1 MKNKNKIE
9 MGKRIAIIR
18 QQLGLT
24 QQEFASKFSP
34 PASKAAVSR
43 WESGD
48 RTPSN
53 DSLKQIAKL
62 GNVSVTYLR
71 TGYTLNFLETRALL
85 NRAIHG
91 DKLNKDDQQKV
102 NESRFDF
109 LLQGIDLMER
119 RDNEATNLLRTQA
132 AIIDKKP
139 LSPLD
144 KSTLGDFLWLL
155 NLIRLNGS
163 EKQQAEFDVLINM
176 LRQIASGSIKYDKD
190 DLLPNIDKFLASFPV
205 KKDNK
210 KS

>member
-1 MKNKNKIE
+1 
-9 MGKRIAIIR
+9 
-18 QQLGLT
+18 
-24 QQEFASKFSP
+24 
-34 PASKAAVSR
+34 
-43 WESGD
+43 
-48 RTPSN
+48 
-53 DSLKQIAKL
+53 
-62 GNVSVTYLR
+62 
-71 TGYTLNFLETRALL
+71 
-85 NRAIHG
+85 
-91 DKLNKDDQQKV
+91 
-102 NESRFDF
+102 
-109 LLQGIDLMER
+109 MER

-163 EKQQAEFDVLINM
+163 EKQQAEFDVIINM

-190 DLLPNIDKFLASFPV
+190 DLLPNIDKFLASLPV